1 MAALTLLGLR
11 KCSTCQKAEA
21 DLLAAG
27 HEVTFR
33 DVSQDRL
40 TEAER
45 RDLLALFGEKLVNRA
60 SLTWRAMDEA
70 ARAEAPVAQLGER
83 PSLMK
88 RPAIMDGAG
97 GHWLGWTANVKR
109 ALGVPA

>member
-21 DLLAAG
+21 ALTEAG
-27 HEVTFR
+27 HAVTFR

-40 TEAER
+40 SEDER
-45 RDLLALFGEKLVNRA
+45 RALLAQFGDKLVNRA
-60 SLTWRAMDEA
+60 SLTWRAMTEA
-70 ARAEAPVAQLGER
+70 EREADPVAALGER

-88 RPAIMDGAG
+88 RPAIMDGQG
-97 GHWLGWTANVKR
+97 GQWLGWTANVKR